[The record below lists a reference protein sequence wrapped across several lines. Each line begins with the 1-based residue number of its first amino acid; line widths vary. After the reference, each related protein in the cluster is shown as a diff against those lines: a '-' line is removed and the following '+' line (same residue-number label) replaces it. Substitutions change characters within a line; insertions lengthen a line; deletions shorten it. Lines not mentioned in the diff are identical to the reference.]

1 MQIHHSSKRRAR
13 SVQQPAVLFACLV
26 VFACQPPVDERRVQ
40 ASVPVRSEVLVAGP
54 FQPRLKLLGK
64 VVPAVSLPLRA
75 SHSGKIR
82 YPVKF
87 ASGLRTG
94 ELVRRGEL
102 LFEIENDDARLRL
115 AEAELTARLAEGEL
129 NRTRQGVEGGIL
141 SMVELKQR
149 EVDAELAAERLKSA
163 RLQATRLRH
172 LAPRDGHLRVE
183 AAVAPGTEIQ
193 AGGVIAELAGNGLPR
208 IEAWVAASDLDRLQT
223 GLEVRCLSPG
233 GDRSGDGEP
242 LGLGVL
248 GELARQVD
256 RSGTVRL
263 MVDITEDTRLPLP
276 GEGLELEVL
285 LTAKEEA
292 ISIPWEGLVNDGGV
306 STVFVLEPSGSGYKA
321 RSRLVRSGLASDG
334 RVEILDG
341 LKEGERI
348 AVRGAELLAD
358 GLPANEA
365 DTGAGRP

>member
-1 MQIHHSSKRRAR
+1 MLDHSSSLRVSFARRL
-13 SVQQPAVLFACLV
+13 AVLCAGLLA
-26 VFACQPPVDERRVQ
+26 FACQPPVNERQEQ

-75 SHSGKIR
+75 SHPGKIR
-82 YPVKF
+82 YPAKF

-94 ELVRRGEL
+94 ELVKRGEL

-129 NRTRQGVEGGIL
+129 TRTRQGVEGGIL

-163 RLQATRLRH
+163 RLQSTRLRH
-172 LAPRDGHLRVE
+172 LVPRDGHLVVE
-183 AAVAPGTEIQ
+183 AAVAPGSEIQ
-193 AGGVIAELAGNGLPR
+193 AGDVIAELAGNGLPR
-208 IEAWVAASDLDRLQT
+208 IEAWVAAGDLDRLQT
-223 GLEVRCLSPG
+223 GLAIRCLPSG
-233 GDRSGDGEP
+233 GDRLGGDQA

-263 MVDITEDTRLPLP
+263 MVDITEDSGLPLP

-285 LTAKEEA
+285 LAAREA
-292 ISIPWEGLVNDGGV
+292 ALSIPWEGLINDGGV

-358 GLPANEA
+358 GLSANEA
-365 DTGAGRP
+365 DAGAGRP